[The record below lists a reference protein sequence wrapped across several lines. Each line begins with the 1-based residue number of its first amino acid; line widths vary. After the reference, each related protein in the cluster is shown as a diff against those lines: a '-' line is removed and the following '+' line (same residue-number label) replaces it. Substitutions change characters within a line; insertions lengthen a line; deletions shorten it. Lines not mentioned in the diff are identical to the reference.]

1 MLREMTIQMPEA
13 LAERIQPIGSWLPTV
28 LELSL
33 AGFRTLAVITAT
45 EIIEFLSQNPTPQNI
60 MEYHVSERA
69 QSRLQKLLTLNQ
81 AGLVSSQ
88 EMSELDEIEKI
99 EHIMIMLKAQA
110 TQKLNQEPIAVN
122 IV

>member
-110 TQKLNQEPIAVN
+110 TQKLNQEP
-122 IV
+122 